1 MFKVLRTPPGCN
13 MVSTEEEEII
23 GRTTI
28 FKLFMY
34 VITKLGML
42 YCISKSNCLPYLH
55 LQYTVYAYVEFV
67 LDDKTFK

>member
-1 MFKVLRTPPGCN
+1 MSIEPL
-13 MVSTEEEEII
+13 EEEII
-23 GRTTI
+23 DRTTNY

-42 YCISKSNCLPYLH
+42 YCIYQSNWLALFGFTIA
-55 LQYTVYAYVEFV
+55 TVYAYVEFV